1 MIDIELEYQR
11 EACMNSLGIIV
22 IGFCLIVVFLS
33 AVFYVL
39 TTFLRKQIRQEVKE
53 SQDQFLQ
60 LARQQ
65 FETDQ
70 NKTTAELE
78 TRKQAVENS
87 VQGLKDQLEQYQK
100 MLRDLERDRA
110 QKYGS
115 LESELKNASLSTAKL
130 QETTNNLNN
139 ILGNNQKRG
148 QWGERMAEDIIRYAG
163 LIEGINY
170 RKQTQL
176 DTTTTKPDYTFLLP
190 DDHKINMDVK
200 FPLDNY
206 QHMVEAQSDIEK
218 EKCLKEF
225 EKNVKAR
232 IKELQNREYINP
244 AENTL
249 DFVLLFIPN
258 EQVFGFIQAEMP
270 TVMDEALK
278 QKVVLCSPF
287 TLYAMLSVIRQ
298 AFENFR
304 YEKDLKKIII
314 SIDQFATIFE
324 RCKIRFDDIGKSIE
338 KLEGIYS
345 DVKNKSFKQLDSKIK
360 QIDDYKKGSKITLED
375 SSEVFEIPQ
384 GEPFKDD
391 AAVK

>member
-1 MIDIELEYQR
+1 
-11 EACMNSLGIIV
+11 MNSLGIIV

-100 MLRDLERDRA
+100 LLRDLERDRA
-110 QKYGS
+110 QKYGN

-176 DTTTTKPDYTFLLP
+176 DTATTKPDYTFLLP

-206 QHMVEAQSDIEK
+206 QHMVEAQTDVEE

-258 EQVFGFIQAEMP
+258 EQVFGFIQSEMP
-270 TVMDEALK
+270 TIMDEALK

-338 KLEGIYS
+338 KLEGIYF

-391 AAVK
+391 AAV

>member
-1 MIDIELEYQR
+1 
-11 EACMNSLGIIV
+11 MNSLGIMV
-22 IGFCLIVVFLS
+22 VGFCLIAVFLS
-33 AVFYVL
+33 VVFYVL
-39 TTFLRKQIRQEVKE
+39 TTFLKKQIRQEAKE
-53 SQDQFLQ
+53 SQNQFLQ

-78 TRKQAVENS
+78 TRKQAVES
-87 VQGLKDQLEQYQK
+87 TVSGLKDQLEQYQK
-100 MLRDLERDRA
+100 MLRELERDRA
-110 QKYGS
+110 QKYGN
-115 LESELKNASLSTAKL
+115 LENELKSASLSTAKL

-163 LIEGINY
+163 LIEGVNY
-170 RKQTQL
+170 LKQKKL

-190 DDHKINMDVK
+190 DEHKINMDVK

-206 QHMVEAQSDIEK
+206 QNMVEAQTDIEK
-218 EKCLKEF
+218 ERCLKEF

-258 EQVFGFIQAEMP
+258 EQVFGFIQSEMP
-270 TVMDEALK
+270 AVMDEALK

-287 TLYAMLSVIRQ
+287 TLYAMLSIIRQ

-338 KLEGIYS
+338 KLEGIYF
-345 DVKNKSFKQLDSKIK
+345 DVKNKSFKQLDGKIK
-360 QIDDYKKGSKITLED
+360 QIDDYKKGSKITLEN

-391 AAVK
+391 AAVQ

>member
-1 MIDIELEYQR
+1 
-11 EACMNSLGIIV
+11 MNSLGIMV
-22 IGFCLIVVFLS
+22 VGFCLIAVFLS
-33 AVFYVL
+33 VVFYVL
-39 TTFLRKQIRQEVKE
+39 TTFLKKQIRQEAKE
-53 SQDQFLQ
+53 SQNQFLQ

-78 TRKQAVENS
+78 TRKQAVES
-87 VQGLKDQLEQYQK
+87 TVSGLKDQLEQYQK
-100 MLRDLERDRA
+100 MLRELERDRA
-110 QKYGS
+110 QKYGN
-115 LESELKNASLSTAKL
+115 LENELKSASLSTAKL

-163 LIEGINY
+163 LIEGVNY
-170 RKQTQL
+170 LKQKKL

-190 DDHKINMDVK
+190 DEHKINMDVK

-206 QHMVEAQSDIEK
+206 QNMVEAQTGIEK
-218 EKCLKEF
+218 ERCLKEF

-258 EQVFGFIQAEMP
+258 EQVFGFIQSEMP
-270 TVMDEALK
+270 AVMDEALK

-287 TLYAMLSVIRQ
+287 TLYAMLSIIRQ

-338 KLEGIYS
+338 KLEGIYF
-345 DVKNKSFKQLDSKIK
+345 DVKNKSFKQLDGKIK
-360 QIDDYKKGSKITLED
+360 QIDDYKKGSKITLEN

-391 AAVK
+391 AAVQ